1 MGWIIFGC
9 VLAVL
14 AALLAL
20 DLTFT
25 VRYAEEFTVSA
36 GVGPV
41 KYGLLVPEEEKQRR
55 AARKEEKAARKK
67 KSSGKKSAAPAKKKP
82 SQPKKNPEK
91 GNVKETVQTV
101 WDLICSVAKPL
112 PFLLRH
118 FRVTGLELTLIV
130 GGDNAAET
138 ALNYGKLCAVVHGS
152 LAALKNLIRVRV
164 KRIDISCDFCGGAT
178 RQQMAFKLKI
188 RLGILLWALLRMGAG
203 FLAHTYKRNKQPAG
217 PQEPVQ

>member
-1 MGWIIFGC
+1 M
-9 VLAVL
+9 
-14 AALLAL
+14 
-20 DLTFT
+20 
-25 VRYAEEFTVSA
+25 
-36 GVGPV
+36 
-41 KYGLLVPEEEKQRR
+41 
-55 AARKEEKAARKK
+55 
-67 KSSGKKSAAPAKKKP
+67 
-82 SQPKKNPEK
+82 
-91 GNVKETVQTV
+91 
-101 WDLICSVAKPL
+101 AKPL

-130 GGDNAAET
+130 GGDDAAET

-178 RQQMAFKLKI
+178 RQQMAFKLEI
-188 RLGILLWALLRMGAG
+188 RLGILLWALLRMAAG